1 MPPKPNGRS
10 SRMVP
15 VSPSVPVNRPQ
26 TRQPSATDSRGRLGH
41 RRTARAAPITRR
53 LQPTGTPDSRVHAV
67 NPAALL
73 DTPTC
78 DFLLLYARP
87 SSEPRAAAQR
97 RYSRGWEPVA
107 AWLWRRLPGRGARRR
122 KLFRCALRA
131 CRPGLRRSAGSAI
144 LRGSPSSTDRLPAPR
159 FRCSRG
165 PAQRPLHS
173 TAVVQL
179 EVDMSSMMGLQ
190 SISGAFCTSP

>member
-1 MPPKPNGRS
+1 MLALGS
-10 SRMVP
+10 STVKHK
-15 VSPSVPVNRPQ
+15 SY
-26 TRQPSATDSRGRLGH
+26 A
-41 RRTARAAPITRR
+41 
-53 LQPTGTPDSRVHAV
+53 HAV
-67 NPAALL
+67 LTTLARSYGLIDDGLTRHHSERARHNVAFHAAGSLQHYGFRVL
-73 DTPTC
+73 
-78 DFLLLYARP
+78 
-87 SSEPRAAAQR
+87 
-97 RYSRGWEPVA
+97 
-107 AWLWRRLPGRGARRR
+107 LPGRGARRR